1 MISSME
7 RFTLNS
13 VITHLKYVIF
23 AFVIFITVGQNAHAE
38 KEYQNVQVADPYIE
52 MHTGPGRGFPIFHVV
67 DRHEWVEIIKRKTDW
82 FKVRTDRNKTGW
94 VQRSQM
100 ERTLTEAGA
109 NKSFR
114 DVLVSDYLKRRIEFG
129 VSGGDFSGDPII
141 TARLGYKFTDN
152 ILIEFSYG
160 EVAGDFSSSDIYS
173 LNLVSTPFPK
183 WRVSPNFTI
192 GYGRFENTPRATL
205 VDAEDTD
212 SDLANAGIGARF
224 YLTERF
230 FIRAD
235 YRHYIVLSNDDENDD
250 FDEITGGVG
259 FFF

>member
-1 MISSME
+1 MDCYSLKS
-7 RFTLNS
+7 T
-13 VITHLKYVIF
+13 ITHLKYVIF
-23 AFVIFITVGQNAHAE
+23 VFVIFITFASYAHAGN
-38 KEYQNVQVADPYIE
+38 EYQMVQIADPYIE

-67 DRHEWVEIIKRKTDW
+67 DRHEWIEIIKRKTDW
-82 FKVRTDRNKTGW
+82 FKVRTGKGKTGW
-94 VQRSQM
+94 VERSQM

-109 NKSFR
+109 KKSFR
-114 DVLVSDYLKRRIEFG
+114 DVLINDYLSRRFEFG
-129 VSGGDFSGDPII
+129 VSGGDFSGDPIVI
-141 TARLGYKFTDN
+141 ARLGYKFTEN
-152 ILIEFSYG
+152 ILLEFSYG
-160 EVAGDFSSSDIYS
+160 EVAGDFSSSDVYS
-173 LNLVSTPFPK
+173 LNIISTPFPK

-192 GYGRFENTPRATL
+192 GYGRFENKPRATL

-235 YRHYIVLSNDDENDD
+235 YRRYIVLSSDDENDD
-250 FDEITGGVG
+250 FDEVSGGVA

>member
-1 MISSME
+1 MDCYSLKS
-7 RFTLNS
+7 T
-13 VITHLKYVIF
+13 ITHLKYVIF
-23 AFVIFITVGQNAHAE
+23 VFVIFITFVPYAHAD
-38 KEYQNVQVADPYIE
+38 KEYQMVQIADPYIE

-67 DRHEWVEIIKRKTDW
+67 DRHEWIEIIKRKTDW
-82 FKVRTDRNKTGW
+82 FKVRTEKGKTGW
-94 VQRSQM
+94 VERSQM
-100 ERTLTEAGA
+100 ERTLTEAGTE
-109 NKSFR
+109 KSFR
-114 DVLVSDYLKRRIEFG
+114 DVLINDYLSRRFEFG
-129 VSGGDFSGDPII
+129 VSGGDFSGDPIVI
-141 TARLGYKFTDN
+141 ARLGYKFTEN
-152 ILIEFSYG
+152 ILLEFSYG

-173 LNLVSTPFPK
+173 LNIISTPFPK

-192 GYGRFENTPRATL
+192 GYGRFENKPRATL

-235 YRHYIVLSNDDENDD
+235 YRRYIVLSSDDENDD
-250 FDEITGGVG
+250 FDEISGGVA

>member
-1 MISSME
+1 ME
-7 RFTLNS
+7 SFTQIS

-23 AFVIFITVGQNAHAE
+23 AFVMFITVNQVAYAD
-38 KEYQNVQVADPYIE
+38 KEYQSVQVADPYIE

-82 FKVRTDRNKTGW
+82 FKVRTDHNKTGW
-94 VQRSQM
+94 VERSQM
-100 ERTLTEAGA
+100 ERTLTEAGS

-114 DVLVSDYLKRRIEFG
+114 DVLVSDYLRRRIEFG
-129 VSGGDFSGDPII
+129 VSGGDFSGDPFI
-141 TARLGYKFTDN
+141 TARLGYKFTEN
-152 ILIEFSYG
+152 IMLEFSYG
-160 EVAGDFSSSDIYS
+160 EVAGDFSSSDVYS

-205 VDAEDTD
+205 VNAEETD

-235 YRHYIVLSNDDENDD
+235 YRRYVVLSNDDENDD
-250 FDEITGGVG
+250 FDEITGGVA

>member
-1 MISSME
+1 ME
-7 RFTLNS
+7 SFTLNTA
-13 VITHLKYVIF
+13 ITHLKYVLF
-23 AFVIFITVGQNAHAE
+23 VFVILITSNQTAYAE
-38 KEYQNVQVADPYIE
+38 EKHQSVQVADPYIE

-67 DRHEWVEIIKRKTDW
+67 DRYEWVEIIKRKTDW
-82 FKVRTDRNKTGW
+82 FKVRTDQNKTGW
-94 VQRSQM
+94 VPRSQM
-100 ERTLTEAGA
+100 ERTLTQAGT
-109 NKSFR
+109 KKRFR
-114 DVLVSDYLKRRIEFG
+114 DVLVNDYLRRRFEFG
-129 VSGGDFSGDPII
+129 VSGGDFESDPFV
-141 TARLGYKFTDN
+141 TARLGYKISQN
-152 ILIEFSYG
+152 ILIELAYG

-173 LNLVSTPFPK
+173 INLVSTPFPK

-205 VDAEDTD
+205 VNAEDTD

-235 YRHYIVLSNDDENDD
+235 YRYHIVLSNDDETDD
-250 FDEITGGVG
+250 FDEITGGIG

>member
-1 MISSME
+1 MDSYAY
-7 RFTLNS
+7 NS
-13 VITHLKYVIF
+13 TITHLKHVILL
-23 AFVIFITVGQNAHAE
+23 FVIAITNMSVVHAE
-38 KEYQNVQVADPYIE
+38 KDYQMVQVADPYIE

-67 DRHEWVEIIKRKTDW
+67 DRHAWIEIIKRKTDW
-82 FKVRTDRNKTGW
+82 FKVRTEKGKTGW
-94 VQRSQM
+94 VERSQM
-100 ERTLTEAGA
+100 ERTLTEAGTK
-109 NKSFR
+109 KSFR
-114 DVLVSDYLKRRIEFG
+114 DVLISDYLSRRIEFG
-129 VSGGDFSGDPII
+129 VSGGDFSGDPIVI
-141 TARLGYKFTDN
+141 ARLGYKFTEN
-152 ILIEFSYG
+152 ILLEFSYG
-160 EVAGDFSSSDIYS
+160 EVAGDFSSSDVYS

-224 YLTERF
+224 YITERF

-235 YRHYIVLSNDDENDD
+235 YRRYVVLSSDDENDD
-250 FDEITGGVG
+250 FDEVTGGVA

>member
-1 MISSME
+1 MKSGME
-7 RFTLNS
+7 SFTQIPT
-13 VITHLKYVIF
+13 ITHLKYVIF
-23 AFVIFITVGQNAHAE
+23 AFVMLITSSQSVYAD
-38 KEYQNVQVADPYIE
+38 KEYQSVQVADPYIE

-82 FKVRTDRNKTGW
+82 FKVRTDHNKTGW
-94 VQRSQM
+94 VERSQM
-100 ERTLTEAGA
+100 ERTLTEAGS

-114 DVLVSDYLKRRIEFG
+114 DVLVSDYLRRRIEFG
-129 VSGGDFSGDPII
+129 VSGGDFSGDPFI
-141 TARLGYKFTDN
+141 TARLGYKFTEN
-152 ILIEFSYG
+152 IMLEFSYG
-160 EVAGDFSSSDIYS
+160 EVAGDFSSSDVYS

-205 VDAEDTD
+205 VNAEETD

-235 YRHYIVLSNDDENDD
+235 YRRYVVLSNDDENDD
-250 FDEITGGVG
+250 FDEITGGVA